1 MSYLSP
7 LIRTSVSLDQGTLD
21 TLAELA
27 QRWSVS
33 KAEVMRRSIRKLKE
47 EADNDDR
54 APTPLQALDW
64 LQDGAG
70 LSVAEGEAFKTEVA
84 SERTAK
90 HYWWEP

>member
-1 MSYLSP
+1 MAYLNP

-27 QRWSVS
+27 QRWSIS

-47 EADNDDR
+47 EADTEDKS
-54 APTPLQALDW
+54 PTPLQALNW

-70 LSVAEGEAFKTEVA
+70 LSVEEGEAFKAEVVA
-84 SERTAK
+84 ERAAK
-90 HYWWEP
+90 RYWWEP

>member
-1 MSYLSP
+1 MSYHSP

-64 LQDGAG
+64 LQDGA
-70 LSVAEGEAFKTEVA
+70 
-84 SERTAK
+84 
-90 HYWWEP
+90 